1 MTDFSRNALVVEG
14 GGMRGAFTSGVLD
27 AFLQQRFN
35 PFDLYVGVSSGSTN
49 VANYLTGQQGRTLT
63 FYIDHSLR
71 PEFIDYKRFFK
82 GGDLLDLKW
91 MWEIGEQEHPLDQ
104 QSLFCQN
111 PDFYMVLTH
120 AKTGHAE
127 YLRAGKDNLLNAL
140 RASSSIPVLTRHPV
154 DIMGEPYF
162 DGGVADALP
171 VRWAAQQSGVK
182 SY

>member
-1 MTDFSRNALVVEG
+1 MDVGNWRARTSSRSTE
-14 GGMRGAFTSGVLD
+14 
-27 AFLQQRFN
+27 
-35 PFDLYVGVSSGSTN
+35 PF
-49 VANYLTGQQGRTLT
+49 A
-63 FYIDHSLR
+63 
-71 PEFIDYKRFFK
+71 K
-82 GGDLLDLKW
+82 
-91 MWEIGEQEHPLDQ
+91 
-104 QSLFCQN
+104 N